1 MTPSLRQRLG
11 LAPATLSRSDQRAL
25 LAARSASF
33 LFAVQSALALTAA
46 AIGGTLGPGVL
57 AAVAATLFF
66 GALVFCAYERLP
78 WLVNQLLALG
88 GVGVAAFLVLTQP
101 HGERYAFL
109 FVAPVIY
116 VSFFF
121 KARNAIINLAVVSML
136 GGIALALALP
146 SGGAAETW
154 VLVVGA
160 LAQAAGTTIALRR
173 HLLRAFERSRAH
185 RAVLDAF
192 FLNAP
197 GGFAFLDGDLRY
209 VRVNPML
216 AALMGSTSD
225 EIVGRSVRELTPGYA
240 DRVEVLMRSV
250 IDEGKPITG
259 IEMPSADGGSHYL
272 VSYYPV
278 AGVDGAAGV
287 GVALT
292 DVTHLKDVEK
302 RLEESNQSLTVLA
315 TTDEL
320 TGLPNRRMLSEQLD
334 LALARA
340 RRGGLAVAVLCLDLD
355 RFKEINDS
363 LGHAVGDDLLV
374 EVARR
379 LRAGAR
385 ETDVVV
391 RYGGDEFMI
400 LLADMDVQ
408 AAPELAATVV
418 ERLRSLLADP
428 FAIGPVELRTEA
440 SIGVAIYPLDSRDAK
455 GLLAVADAAM
465 YAGKSLVN
473 RVA

>member
-1 MTPSLRQRLG
+1 MTPSLQQRLG
-11 LAPATLSRSDQRAL
+11 LAPPPSGRAEQRAL
-25 LAARSASF
+25 LAARSATL
-33 LFAVQSALALTAA
+33 LFVVQSVLALGAA
-46 AIGGTLGPGVL
+46 AIGGTLGSRVL
-57 AAVAATLFF
+57 AAAAVSLAVAALI
-66 GALVFCAYERLP
+66 LCAYERLP
-78 WLVNQLLALG
+78 WLVSQLLALA
-88 GVGVAAFLVLTQP
+88 GVGVAAFLVLSQP
-101 HGERYAFL
+101 HGDRYAFL

-121 KARNAIINLAVVSML
+121 KGRNAVAYLVVVSVL
-136 GGIALALALP
+136 GGGALALALP
-146 SGGAAETW
+146 GGGAAETW

-160 LAQAAGTTIALRR
+160 LAQAAATTITLRR
-173 HLLRAFERSRAH
+173 HLLRASERSRAH

-197 GGFAFLDGDLRY
+197 GGFAFLDGEYRY

-216 AALMGSTSD
+216 AELLGAPP
-225 EIVGRSVRELTPGYA
+225 EAIVGRSVRELTPDHA
-240 DRVEVLMRSV
+240 DKVEPLLRRVL
-250 IDEGKPITG
+250 DEQAPITG
-259 IEMPSADGGSHYL
+259 LEMSSTDGRHHYL

-278 AGVDGAAGV
+278 AGADGAAGV
-287 GVALT
+287 GLALT
-292 DVTHLKDVEK
+292 DVTHLKNVEK
-302 RLEESNQSLTVLA
+302 RLAETNQSLTVLA

-320 TGLPNRRMLSEQLD
+320 TGLPNRRMLTEQLD

-374 EVARR
+374 EVAAR

-391 RYGGDEFMI
+391 RYGGDEFVI
-400 LLADMDVQ
+400 LLADLDVQ
-408 AAPELAATVV
+408 AAPELTETVV
-418 ERLRSLLADP
+418 KRLRSVLADP
-428 FAIGPVELRTEA
+428 FAIGPVELQVEA
-440 SIGVAIYPLDSRDAK
+440 SIGIGLYPFDSRDAK
-455 GLLAVADAAM
+455 GLLAVADAEM
-465 YAGKSLVN
+465 YAGKTLVS